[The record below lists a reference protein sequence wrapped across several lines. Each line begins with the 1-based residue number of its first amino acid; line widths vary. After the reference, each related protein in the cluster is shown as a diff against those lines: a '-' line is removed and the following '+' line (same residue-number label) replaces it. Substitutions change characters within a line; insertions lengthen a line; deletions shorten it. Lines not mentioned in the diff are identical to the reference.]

1 MGLQSNLLSGDPALE
16 ACLVKDSAHVTQGAV
31 GDHVTKIQTAL
42 NLIDGLEI
50 DEGERDAQ
58 RYGSSTADAVLQYK
72 TARNIVNLS
81 YETQAD
87 NIVGKMTI
95 ASLDKDMVQLENSLV
110 VMANRCNFS
119 GGLRP
124 GRIS

>member
-1 MGLQSNLLSGDPALE
+1 MGLHSNLLSGDPALE

-31 GDHVTKIQTAL
+31 GDHVTRIQTAL

-50 DEGERDAQ
+50 DQGERDAQ

-81 YETQAD
+81 
-87 NIVGKMTI
+87 
-95 ASLDKDMVQLENSLV
+95 
-110 VMANRCNFS
+110 
-119 GGLRP
+119 
-124 GRIS
+124 